1 MKPGSVGSHHSGL
14 DKSVG
19 DIMDYELNLKDR
31 LMAEGKGKHFSWAR
45 HCVYCFTHIHAVLTT
60 ILLNK

>member
-45 HCVYCFTHIHAVLTT
+45 HSL
-60 ILLNK
+60 

>member
-1 MKPGSVGSHHSGL
+1 MKPASVGCHHSRL

-31 LMAEGKGKHFSWAR
+31 LMAEGKGKQFSWAR
-45 HCVYCFTHIHAVLTT
+45 HSSVLHTHMQFLQPYC
-60 ILLNK
+60 